1 MSPVIVEHA
10 MDNPA
15 KRLISYLGQKQ
26 NILVMCHNNPD
37 PDSIASAAALKSI
50 VHQTHSGRA
59 IICYGGAIGRAEN
72 RTLIK
77 RLKIEMV
84 NVRDIDF
91 KSFSIICLV
100 DSQPRTGNN
109 SLPDSIMP
117 HVVIDHHPLRNI
129 TRKCP
134 FYDVR
139 TEYGSTSTIMTEYLR
154 ALDLLVD
161 KKLATALFYGL
172 KTDTNGL
179 LRSSVRADLEA
190 FTFLF
195 PKIAPK
201 ILSAIEKP
209 EVPRSYYV
217 KFADAIERS
226 VQYKD
231 VIVSNMGRLN
241 NPDIPA
247 EMADFLL
254 RMENIRWTLCMGEYK
269 DELIVSVRTSRR
281 GWWAG
286 KVAIRILRGL
296 GTGGGHEKA
305 AGGRINLS
313 GLSPEDRRERINRI
327 SARFLKILG
336 VNGEKPRPLGIP
348 SA

>member
-1 MSPVIVEHA
+1 

-15 KRLISYLGQKQ
+15 QKLISYIGRRRS
-26 NILVMCHNNPD
+26 ILVMCHNNPD
-37 PDSIASAAALKSI
+37 PDSIASAAALKSLL
-50 VHQTHSGRA
+50 HQTRRGKVVIS
-59 IICYGGAIGRAEN
+59 YGGTIGRAEN
-72 RTLIK
+72 RQFIK
-77 RLKIEMV
+77 RLKIDMV
-84 NVRDIDF
+84 HVRDIDF
-91 KSFSIICLV
+91 KSFSVICLV

-109 SLPDSIMP
+109 SLPDTILP
-117 HVVIDHHPLRNI
+117 HVVIDHHPLRSI

-139 TEYGSTSTIMTEYLR
+139 TEYGSTSTILTEYFRELE
-154 ALDLLVD
+154 LQVD

-179 LRSSVRADLEA
+179 LRSSVPADLEA

-195 PKIAPK
+195 PRIAPK

-231 VIVSNMGRLN
+231 VIVSNMGKLN
-241 NPDIPA
+241 NPDIAA

-269 DELIVSVRTSRR
+269 DELVLSVRTSRR
-281 GWWAG
+281 GEWAG
-286 KVAIRILRGL
+286 KVAIKILRGL

-305 AGGRINLS
+305 AGGRINLA
-313 GLSPEDRRERINRI
+313 GLSIDDRREKIQKI
-327 SARFLKILG
+327 IDRFLKALF
-336 VNGEKPRPLGIP
+336 VEEEKAKPLGAV
-348 SA
+348 SVSS

>member
-1 MSPVIVEHA
+1 

-15 KRLISYLGQKQ
+15 HKLVSVIGQKQ

-37 PDSIASAAALKSI
+37 PDSIASAAALKNLL
-50 VHQTHSGRA
+50 HHLHKRR
-59 IICYGGAIGRAEN
+59 IIISYGGAIGRAEN
-72 RTLIK
+72 RQFIK

-84 NVRDIDF
+84 HVKDIDF
-91 KSFSIICLV
+91 NTFSVICLM

-109 SLPDSIMP
+109 SLPEHVLP
-117 HVVIDHHPLRNI
+117 HIVVDHHPLRNI
-129 TRKCP
+129 TRRCP

-139 TEYGSTSTIMTEYLR
+139 TEYGSTSTILTEYFR
-154 ALDLLVD
+154 ELDLPVD

-179 LRSSVRADLEA
+179 LRSSVKADMEA

-195 PKIAPK
+195 PRIAPK
-201 ILSAIEKP
+201 ILAAIEKP

-231 VIVSNMGRLN
+231 VIISNMGRLN
-241 NPDIPA
+241 NPDIAA

-269 DELIVSVRTSRR
+269 DDLIVSVRTSRR

-286 KVAIRILRGL
+286 KVAIKILRGL

-313 GLSPEDRRERINRI
+313 GLSPQERAERISRI
-327 SARFLKILG
+327 TTRFLKILD
-336 VNGEKPRPLGIP
+336 VDGEKARPLG
-348 SA
+348 SASQ

>member
-1 MSPVIVEHA
+1 ME
-10 MDNPA
+10 NPA
-15 KRLISYLGQKQ
+15 HLLVEYIRQKSHILI
-26 NILVMCHNNPD
+26 MCHNNPD
-37 PDSIASAAALKSI
+37 PDSIASAAALKGLLS
-50 VHQTHSGRA
+50 QTQRCRVVIS
-59 IICYGGAIGRAEN
+59 YGGTIGRAEN
-72 RTLIK
+72 RQFIK
-77 RLKIEMV
+77 RLNIEMV
-84 NVRDIDF
+84 HVRDIDF
-91 KSFSIICLV
+91 SKFSVICLV
-100 DSQPRTGNN
+100 DSQPKTGNN
-109 SLPDSIMP
+109 SLPDSVLPDI
-117 HVVIDHHPLRNI
+117 VIDHHPLRNI
-129 TRKCP
+129 TLKCP

-139 TEYGSTSTIMTEYLR
+139 TEYGSTSTILTEYFR
-154 ALDLLVD
+154 ELDLHMD

-179 LRSSVRADLEA
+179 LRSSVKADMEA

-231 VIVSNMGRLN
+231 VIVSNMGKLN
-241 NPDIPA
+241 NPDIAA

-269 DELIVSVRTSRR
+269 NELIVSVRTSKR

-313 GLSPEDRRERINRI
+313 GLSPEERMERINRI

>member
-1 MSPVIVEHA
+1 

-15 KRLISYLGQKQ
+15 QKLLSYLGHKQ
-26 NILVMCHNNPD
+26 CILVMCHNNPD
-37 PDSIASAAALKSI
+37 PDTIASAAALKSI
-50 VHQTHSGRA
+50 LHQKHRGRVV
-59 IICYGGAIGRAEN
+59 ICYGGTIGRAEN
-72 RTLIK
+72 RQFIK
-77 RLKIEMV
+77 RLKIEMTHV
-84 NVRDIDF
+84 NDIDF
-91 KSFSIICLV
+91 KSFSVICLV

-109 SLPDSIMP
+109 SLPDAILP
-117 HVVIDHHPLRNI
+117 HVVIDHHPLKNI
-129 TRKCP
+129 TRTCP

-139 TEYGSTSTIMTEYLR
+139 TEYGSTSTILTEYFR
-154 ALDLLVD
+154 ELDLQMD
-161 KKLATALFYGL
+161 KALATALFYGL
-172 KTDTNGL
+172 KTDTSGL
-179 LRSSVRADLEA
+179 LRSSGQPDLEA
-190 FTFLF
+190 FTFLQ
-195 PKIAPK
+195 PRIAPK
-201 ILSAIEKP
+201 ILAAIESP

-217 KFADAIERS
+217 KFAGAIENS

-231 VIVSNMGRLN
+231 VIVSSMGKLN
-241 NPDIPA
+241 NPDIAA

-286 KVAIRILRGL
+286 KIAIKIMRGL

-313 GLSPEDRRERINRI
+313 GLSPKDRQEKIHKI
-327 SARFLKILG
+327 TSRFLKALG
-336 VNGEKPRPLGIP
+336 VDGEKARHLGIP